1 MGLKNIHIVFIS
13 MAIALALGFGSWCV
27 SMYRDAGGTGYLVV
41 SVLSFGVA
49 VGLTVYGSWFLKKM
63 KGTPL
68 S

>member
-13 MAIALALGFGSWCV
+13 MAIALALGFGTWCA
-27 SMYRDAGGTGYLVV
+27 SMYRDAGGIGYLMV
-41 SVLSFGVA
+41 SLLSFGAA

-63 KGTPL
+63 KGTPR